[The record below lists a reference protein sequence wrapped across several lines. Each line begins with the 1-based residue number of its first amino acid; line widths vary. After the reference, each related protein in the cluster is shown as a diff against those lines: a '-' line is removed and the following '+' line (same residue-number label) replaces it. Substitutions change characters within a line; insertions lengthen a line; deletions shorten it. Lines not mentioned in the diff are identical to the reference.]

1 MGSRPQ
7 TRAAR
12 LLRCGA
18 ERRALHLRDFKG
30 STEEDEEEDVN
41 PLRQKKKATGRSR
54 EKQEGDE
61 GATVAEGGDGMEEED
76 VEELYDLASYS
87 DQEEDSQEEEEQVD
101 SEFASTCDSHHRPQH
116 CRRVQG

>member
-12 LLRCGA
+12 LLRCSA
-18 ERRALHLRDFKG
+18 ERHVLHLRDFKG
-30 STEEDEEEDVN
+30 STEEEEEDVN
-41 PLRQKKKATGRSR
+41 PLHLKEATRRPR
-54 EKQEGDE
+54 EKRQGGGE
-61 GATVAEGGDGMEEED
+61 GAVVAGDGDGMEEED

-87 DQEEDSQEEEEQVD
+87 DQEEDSQEEGEQVD
-101 SEFASTCDSHHRPQH
+101 SEFASTCYSHCRPQH